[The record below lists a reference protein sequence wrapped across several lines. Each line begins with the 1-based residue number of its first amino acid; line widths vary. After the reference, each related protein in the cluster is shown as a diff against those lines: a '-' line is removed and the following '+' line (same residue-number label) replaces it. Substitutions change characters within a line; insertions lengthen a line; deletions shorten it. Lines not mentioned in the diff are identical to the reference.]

1 MKHKYELNALAD
13 MVISR
18 ATHGQTECVA
28 TIHYQGP
35 SMHLW
40 DSLTDDVFRAE
51 AEMHITESV
60 MKRVKWCEFEIKIDR
75 FNSCSPMDYQVKI
88 VF

>member
-1 MKHKYELNALAD
+1 MKHQYELNALAD
-13 MVISR
+13 MVIGR
-18 ATHGQTECVA
+18 ATKGQTECVA
-28 TIHYQGP
+28 TVHYQGP

-40 DSLTDDVFRAE
+40 DSLTDDDYRAE
-51 AEMHITESV
+51 AERNIKDNV
-60 MKRVKWCEFEIKIDR
+60 AKRVKWGEFEIKIDR